1 MTLHSTIPAALQDKI
16 SQAAATALDP
26 DYKRYPH
33 LFKVYK
39 LTDEEICKHQAQTIS
54 NQCEAKPGEP
64 QANALPDELEP
75 ARYVPVSGVFKIV
88 PKTRLKQAGWKKVA
102 SAVHYSQP
110 TEFLD
115 TNTGKVLTNRDV
127 FMRSINVGIGYS
139 ISERYIESLVTFNN
153 CTAKELPFIRF
164 ILCARNRR
172 GGLIMD
178 VRDLID
184 IWLGLEGIQVRSTDR
199 ARKRRSMV
207 NMLKKRKILAND
219 TTLSPHFQLRAK
231 VSRREAVQE
240 ETEIVR
246 LVVPAAKPGHS
257 LEERY
262 GHLNSRT
269 AQ

>member
-1 MTLHSTIPAALQDKI
+1 MTANIPSALRDRI
-16 SQAAATALDP
+16 NRAAAAALDP
-26 DYKRYPH
+26 DYKKYPH
-33 LFKVYK
+33 LFKVYS
-39 LTDEEICKHQAQTIS
+39 LSNEDIRRHQEQTS
-54 NQCEAKPGEP
+54 TNQCEAKPGEP
-64 QANALPDELEP
+64 QANALPDEAEQ
-75 ARYVPVSGVFKIV
+75 ARYIAVSGVFKVV
-88 PKTRLKQAGWKKVA
+88 PKTRLKQAGWKKIADIVQ
-102 SAVHYSQP
+102 YSQP

-127 FMRSINVGIGYS
+127 FMRSINVGMGYS

-153 CTAKELPFIRF
+153 CTERELPFIRF

-184 IWLGLEGIQVRSTDR
+184 IWLGLEGVHVRAGDR
-199 ARKRRSMV
+199 ARKRRSMI
-207 NMLKKRKILAND
+207 NMLKKRKVLAND

-231 VSRREAVQE
+231 VTRREAVQE

-246 LVVPAAKPGHS
+246 LVDPLAKPGRS
-257 LEERY
+257 LKERY
-262 GHLNSRT
+262 AHLDLRT